1 MIYDNALII
10 ATQVF
15 ILFLLIGVGFVIRK
29 IHMIDDASMRQ
40 VNNLLLVIVIP
51 CTIVR
56 SFQTKFDQSLV
67 DGMLIALLSAFA
79 THALGAVL
87 ARLVFRRYPPAQG
100 KVLQYAVIFSNC
112 VFICIPL
119 LYAVLGNNGVLFGS
133 VYIVVYNILSW
144 TYGIYLISGNKSD
157 INLQKALI
165 NPGTVAILIALPL
178 FILQIRLPDVLL
190 TVIGHLANLNTPL
203 AMLIIGGLLA
213 SVSLPSIF
221 RDKSVY
227 ISSALRLLAVPG
239 LMLLVLSLFHL
250 DRTVLLACLI
260 PAMAPAGTV
269 TALFATRYEQDAGL
283 ATKIITFSTLAS
295 ILTMP
300 LLILCSD
307 LLNQ

>member
-1 MIYDNALII
+1 
-10 ATQVF
+10 
-15 ILFLLIGVGFVIRK
+15 
-29 IHMIDDASMRQ
+29 
-40 VNNLLLVIVIP
+40 
-51 CTIVR
+51 
-56 SFQTKFDQSLV
+56 
-67 DGMLIALLSAFA
+67 
-79 THALGAVL
+79 
-87 ARLVFRRYPPAQG
+87 
-100 KVLQYAVIFSNC
+100 
-112 VFICIPL
+112 
-119 LYAVLGNNGVLFGS
+119 VLGNNGVLFGS